1 MHCHETI
8 YVDTFAT
15 FLQRIEEFKSNGYV
29 ITGADADKRV
39 VFDGKNTVECQ
50 ANICVALE
58 KGTATYTIICTI

>member
-1 MHCHETI
+1 MHYHETI

-15 FLQRIEEFKSNGYV
+15 FLQKIEEFKSNGYEL
-29 ITGADADKRV
+29 TCADTDKRV

-50 ANICVALE
+50 ANISVALE